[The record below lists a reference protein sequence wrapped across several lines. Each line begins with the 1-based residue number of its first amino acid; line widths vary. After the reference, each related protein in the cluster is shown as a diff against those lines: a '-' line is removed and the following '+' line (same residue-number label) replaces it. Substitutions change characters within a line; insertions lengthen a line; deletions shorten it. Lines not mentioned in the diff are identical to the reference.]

1 MTDATANLSSAVGD
15 VRRLFDDLDLD
26 WGDHSATIRTW
37 HEITVRVA
45 DIDKVIRREQAKS

>member
-15 VRRLFDDLDLD
+15 VRRLFDDLDHD